1 MANPTCAPFNDDPL
15 YVNRAAGES
24 DPALLDLT
32 QFAAAKKKDLK
43 AKFDNT
49 DKANYNRMRRIYA
62 RMEGLTIAE
71 ADAYVDGRLKAIG
84 RGDSSPQ
91 ERMQVLAVT
100 EQFWERRGAGLQTM
114 AASYV
119 AQRKEGQ
126 EAIPQAIELL
136 NQLKSFNR
144 LAQKIAKENWGAG
157 SALRQKRILN
167 GNIDEISFADDF
179 GTGGKVAD
187 YDSANVE
194 AMQSRI
200 DAFDEIAEMFNSGRM
215 QEALERVDKIS
226 KQIGLLDEPSEMAGI
241 ASKWK
246 SSWNS
251 WDEVWINGLLS
262 STATFVVN
270 ATSAAWVVMRPLL
283 QLGAAEAFAVTG
295 IGGKQGRMAAKA
307 AAAEAGAQIAQM
319 QAVYQDAALLGWRA
333 FKSEKSVL
341 QATQQK
347 ITAKNFLGN
356 VNKSGQMTTSPVL
369 WADKWAGSESTQ
381 EIIDRVGQITR
392 LPSRGMLGMDEFS
405 KVMAMRGEVAANG
418 VRKAV
423 MKGVDPTDKNA
434 IQEFIDAEIRLA
446 FDVDAGSLE
455 AKYAFDPF
463 KKDMAGERAMKY
475 LDENRNVKGGGTG
488 RDVLDRARASVFQEN
503 NDAARAV
510 NKAIN
515 NSGMFRP
522 IIKPFIPFT
531 TTPSNIIKQGLYES
545 TGAEAFVK
553 GVQVLNRVAAKE
565 GFNPMKAFYAIQEEL
580 LNDPAETARVA
591 GQMAFMTT
599 VGATVY
605 GMAMDG
611 RITGGGPGQWGR
623 GISARNEQNTW
634 IAQGNV
640 PYSLDVG
647 GGVKIPLGRL
657 GEPFATG
664 LRMIADQA
672 YYSGFMTRQEQDR
685 EFGKMIGIF
694 TAGLY
699 EASFLTGVNNLM
711 RIVSA
716 GPDNIDYELGRGV
729 QNYFATQTPFGSL
742 LAQVDR
748 MQNPYKAAYEG
759 ATFSEMMNFAEVE
772 LGQGFFGKML
782 NKFPGFEGQPPLV
795 DQVTGQKVPITPG
808 VGPNGMNP
816 LLQAIPFLPRQTNAD
831 PVWQAVFDIQGSYS
845 QKNLPADLLPTA
857 DEQQQFN
864 GIMAETRIDGK
875 TLAEAIVEFRNLPEV
890 QEYVAKSGVV
900 LKGSEINRQFNRIL
914 TAYASRA
921 KNILL
926 NNSPNLSER
935 ASLVEAANYA
945 ERSGNVEQYQQLNK
959 QIEALVTRAK
969 KGY

>member
-15 YVNRAAGES
+15 NVNRSAGET
-24 DPALLDLT
+24 DAAMLDLT
-32 QFAAAKKKDLK
+32 QIAAANKAELK
-43 AKFDNT
+43 ANFDNS
-49 DKANYNRMRRIYA
+49 DAANFSRMRRIWA
-62 RMEGLTIAE
+62 RMTGMTLGE
-71 ADAYVDGRLKAIG
+71 ADAYVDNKLKSIG
-84 RGDSSPQ
+84 RGASSPQ
-91 ERMQVLAVT
+91 ERMQVMAVT
-100 EQFWERRGAGLQTM
+100 EQFWERRGSGLQTM
-114 AASYV
+114 ATSYL

-126 EAIPQAIELL
+126 EAIAQAMQFMS
-136 NQLKSFNR
+136 QLKSFNR
-144 LAQKIAKENWGAG
+144 LGQKIAKENWGAG

-167 GNIDEISFADDF
+167 GNLDSVSFADDF
-179 GTGGKVAD
+179 GTGKKDLQINAGTAD
-187 YDSANVE
+187 AIQE
-194 AMQSRI
+194 RL
-200 DAFDEIAEMFNSGRM
+200 DAFDEIAEQLNGGDL
-215 QEALERVDKIS
+215 QGALNRIDKIA
-226 KQIGLLDEPSEMAGI
+226 KQIELLDDPTMAAGI
-241 ASKWK
+241 VSKWK
-246 SSWNS
+246 STWNT

-319 QAVYQDAALLGWRA
+319 QAVYQDAAVLGWRA
-333 FKSEKSVL
+333 FKNETSVL

-347 ITAKNFLGN
+347 ITKENFRKEN
-356 VNKSGQMTTSPVL
+356 IL
-369 WADKWAGSESTQ
+369 WSDKWAGSENMG

-418 VRKAV
+418 VKKAV

-455 AKYAFDPF
+455 AKYAFDPSA
-463 KKDMAGERAMKY
+463 KNLGGEKAQGY
-475 LDENRNVKGGGTG
+475 LMENMDVAGGGTG
-488 RDVLDRARASVFQEN
+488 RDVQQRARASVFQERN
-503 NDAARAV
+503 EAARWVSKQV
-510 NKAIN
+510 NAN
-515 NSGMFRP
+515 GATRALV
-522 IIKPFIPFT
+522 KPFIPFT
-531 TTPSNIIKQGLYES
+531 TTPTNILKQGIVES
-545 TGAEAFVK
+545 TGLGAAIK
-553 GVQVLNRVAAKE
+553 GVQISAAE
-565 GFNPMKAFYAIQEEL
+565 GFNPVKSFYAIQKEL
-580 LNDPAETARVA
+580 LNDPAETARIA
-591 GQMAFMTT
+591 GQVAFMTT
-599 VGATVY
+599 VGATIY

-634 IAQGNV
+634 VAQGNV
-640 PYSLDVG
+640 PYSLDIG
-647 GGVKIPLGRL
+647 GGVKVPLGRL

-664 LRMIADQA
+664 LRMVADLG
-672 YYSGFMTRQEQDR
+672 YYSGFMTRQEQDM
-685 EFGKMIGIF
+685 EFGKVVGLM

-699 EASFLTGVNNLM
+699 EASFLTGLNNMM

-772 LGQGFFGKML
+772 LGQGVFGKML

-921 KNILL
+921 KNVLL

>member
-1 MANPTCAPFNDDPL
+1 MANPTCAPYDDRPL

-24 DPALLDLT
+24 DPALLDMM
-32 QFAAAKKKDLK
+32 QIKAAQKAELNAKYE
-43 AKFDNT
+43 NT
-49 DKANYNRMRRIYA
+49 DEANARRMSRLWVQMTGLSLA
-62 RMEGLTIAE
+62 EG
-71 ADAYVDGRLKAIG
+71 DKYVDNRLKAIG
-84 RGDSSPQ
+84 RGVGSAQ
-91 ERMQVLAVT
+91 GRMQVMAVT
-100 EQFWERRGAGLQTM
+100 EKFWETRGAGLQTM
-114 AASYV
+114 AASYL

-126 EAIPQAIELL
+126 DAVAQALQLL
-136 NQLKSFNR
+136 SQVKGFNR
-144 LAQKIAKENWGAG
+144 LAQKIARENWDAG

-167 GNIDEISFADDF
+167 GNIDAVTFADDF

-187 YDSANVE
+187 FGSADT
-194 AMQSRI
+194 AGMQSRI
-200 DAFDEIAEMFNSGRM
+200 DAFDEIAEMLNSGRIN
-215 QEALERVDKIS
+215 EALGRVDDIS
-226 KQIGLLDEPSEMAGI
+226 KQIGMFDDPREIAGVV
-241 ASKWK
+241 SKWK
-246 SSWNS
+246 STWNT

-283 QLGAAEAFAVTG
+283 QLGAAEAFAATG
-295 IGGKQGRMAAKA
+295 MGGKQGYMAAKQ

-319 QAVYQDAALLGWRA
+319 QAVYQDAAILGWRA
-333 FKSEKSVL
+333 FKKEASVL

-347 ITAKNFLGN
+347 ITKENFRSN
-356 VNKSGQMTTSPVL
+356 NIL
-369 WADKWAGSESTQ
+369 WSDKWAGSENMG

-418 VRKAV
+418 VKKAV
-423 MKGVDPTDKNA
+423 MKGVDPTDKKA

-455 AKYAFDPF
+455 AKYAFDPSAPN
-463 KKDMAGERAMKY
+463 MGGEKAMGY
-475 LDENRNVKGGGTG
+475 VLGNRDVKAGGTG
-488 RDVLDRARASVFQEN
+488 RDVVQRARASVFQEEN
-503 NDAARAV
+503 PAAKAV
-510 NKAIN
+510 SKFVNQ
-515 NSGMFRP
+515 SGLTRS
-522 IIKPFIPFT
+522 ILKPFIPFT
-531 TTPSNIIKQGLYES
+531 TTPTNILKQGIVES
-545 TGAEAFVK
+545 TGLGAAIK
-553 GVQVLNRVAAKE
+553 GVQIAGKE
-565 GFNPMKAFYAIQEEL
+565 GFNPTASLRAIQKEL
-580 LNDPAETARVA
+580 LNDPAESARIA
-591 GQMAFMTT
+591 GQIAFMTT
-599 VGATVY
+599 VGATIY

-623 GISARNEQNTW
+623 GLAARNEQNTW

-640 PYSLDVG
+640 PYSLDMG
-647 GGVKIPLGRL
+647 DGVKIPLGRL

-664 LRMIADQA
+664 LRMVADLG
-672 YYSGFMTRQEQDR
+672 YYSGFMERQEQDR
-685 EFGKMIGIF
+685 EFGQMIGLF

-711 RIVSA
+711 RIASA
-716 GPDNIDYELGRGV
+716 GSEIDYELGRGV

-772 LGQGFFGKML
+772 LGQGVFGKML

-816 LLQAIPFLPRQTNAD
+816 LLQAIPFFPRQTNAD

-921 KNILL
+921 KNVLL

-945 ERSGNVEQYQQLNK
+945 ERSGNGEQYQQLNK
-959 QIEALVTRAK
+959 QIEALVSRAK

>member
-1 MANPTCAPFNDDPL
+1 MANPTCAPFNDQPL

-24 DPALLDLT
+24 DPALLDMM
-32 QFAAAKKKDLK
+32 QVKAASKADLN

-49 DKANYNRMRRIYA
+49 DAANERRMARIWS
-62 RMEGLTIAE
+62 RMTGLTLAE
-71 ADAYVDGRLKAIG
+71 GDKYVDNKLKAIG
-84 RGDSSPQ
+84 RGVGSAQ
-91 ERMQVLAVT
+91 QRMQVMAVT
-100 EQFWERRGAGLQTM
+100 EQFWEKRGAGLKTM
-114 AASYV
+114 AASYI

-126 EAIPQAIELL
+126 DAVAQALQLL
-136 NQLKSFNR
+136 SQLKGFNR
-144 LAQKIAKENWGAG
+144 LAQKISRENWDAG

-179 GTGGKVAD
+179 GTGGRAVDYSTAD
-187 YDSANVE
+187 RA

-200 DAFDEIAEMFNSGRM
+200 DAFDEIAEMLNSGKVN
-215 QEALERVDKIS
+215 EALGRVDQIS
-226 KQIGLLDEPSEMAGI
+226 KQIGMFDDPREIAGVV
-241 ASKWK
+241 SKWK
-246 SSWNS
+246 STWNT

-270 ATSAAWVVMRPLL
+270 ATSAAWVVMRPLM
-283 QLGAAEAFAVTG
+283 QLGAAEAFALTG

-319 QAVYQDAALLGWRA
+319 QAVYQDAAILGWRA
-333 FKSEKSVL
+333 FKNETSVL

-347 ITAKNFLGN
+347 ITKENFRQN
-356 VNKSGQMTTSPVL
+356 NIL
-369 WADKWAGSESTQ
+369 WSEKWAGSENMG

-418 VRKAV
+418 VKKAV

-455 AKYAFDPF
+455 AKYAFDPSAP
-463 KKDMAGERAMKY
+463 DMGGEKAMGY
-475 LDENRNVKGGGTG
+475 VLGNRDVEAGGTG
-488 RDVLDRARASVFQEN
+488 RNVVQRARASVFQEE
-503 NDAARAV
+503 
-510 NKAIN
+510 NKAAKWVSKQVN
-515 NSGMFRP
+515 ANGATRALV
-522 IIKPFIPFT
+522 KPFIPFT
-531 TTPSNIIKQGLYES
+531 TTPTNILKQGIVES
-545 TGAEAFVK
+545 TGLGAAIK
-553 GVQVLNRVAAKE
+553 GVQISAAE
-565 GFNPMKAFYAIQEEL
+565 GFNPKKAFYAIQKEL
-580 LNDPAETARVA
+580 LNDPAETARIA
-591 GQMAFMTT
+591 GQIAFMTT
-599 VGATVY
+599 VGATIY

-623 GISARNEQNTW
+623 GLSARNEQNTW

-664 LRMIADQA
+664 LRMVADLG
-672 YYSGFMTRQEQDR
+672 YYSGFMTRQEQDQ
-685 EFGKMIGIF
+685 EFGKVVGLL

-699 EASFLTGVNNLM
+699 EASFLTGLNNMM

-716 GPDNIDYELGRGV
+716 GPENIDYELGRGV

-772 LGQGFFGKML
+772 LGQGVFGKML

-808 VGPNGMNP
+808 VGPNGLNP
-816 LLQAIPFLPRQTNAD
+816 LMQAIPFLPRQTNAD

-845 QKNLPADLLPTA
+845 QKNLDQKLLPTA
-857 DEQQQFN
+857 GEQQQFN

-875 TLAEAIVEFRNLPEV
+875 TLAEAVMEFRNLPEV
-890 QEYVAKSGVV
+890 QEYVRKSGVT
-900 LKGSEINRQFNRIL
+900 LLNSEIQRRFKRIF
-914 TAYASRA
+914 TSYANRA
-921 KNILL
+921 KNIML
-926 NNSPNLSER
+926 NSNANFAER
-935 ASLVEAANYA
+935 AALVEAANYA
-945 ERSGNVEQYQQLNK
+945 EKAGNVEQYKSINQ
-959 QIEALVTRAK
+959 QIEGLVQRAQ

>member
-15 YVNRAAGES
+15 NVNRSAGET
-24 DPALLDLT
+24 DAAMLDLT
-32 QFAAAKKKDLK
+32 QIAAANKAELK
-43 AKFDNT
+43 ANFDNS
-49 DKANYNRMRRIYA
+49 DAANFSRMRRIWA
-62 RMEGLTIAE
+62 RMTGMTLGE
-71 ADAYVDGRLKAIG
+71 ADAYVDNKLKSIG
-84 RGDSSPQ
+84 RGASSPQ
-91 ERMQVLAVT
+91 ERMQVMAVT
-100 EQFWERRGAGLQTM
+100 EQFWERRGSGLQTM
-114 AASYV
+114 ATSYL

-126 EAIPQAIELL
+126 EAIAQAMQFMS
-136 NQLKSFNR
+136 QLKSFNR
-144 LAQKIAKENWGAG
+144 LGQKIAKENWGAG

-167 GNIDEISFADDF
+167 GNLDSVSFADDF
-179 GTGGKVAD
+179 GTGKKDLQINAGTAD
-187 YDSANVE
+187 AIQE
-194 AMQSRI
+194 RL
-200 DAFDEIAEMFNSGRM
+200 DAFDEIAEQLNGGDL
-215 QEALERVDKIS
+215 QGALNRIDKIA
-226 KQIGLLDEPSEMAGI
+226 KQIELLDDPTMAAGI
-241 ASKWK
+241 VSKWK
-246 SSWNS
+246 STWNT

-319 QAVYQDAALLGWRA
+319 QAVYQDAAVLGWRA
-333 FKSEKSVL
+333 FKNETSVL

-347 ITAKNFLGN
+347 ITKENFRKEN
-356 VNKSGQMTTSPVL
+356 IL
-369 WADKWAGSESTQ
+369 WSEKWAGSENMG

-418 VRKAV
+418 VKKAV

-455 AKYAFDPF
+455 AKYAFDPSA
-463 KKDMAGERAMKY
+463 KNLGGEKAQGY
-475 LDENRNVKGGGTG
+475 LMENMDVAGGGTG
-488 RDVLDRARASVFQEN
+488 RDVQQRARASVFQERN
-503 NDAARAV
+503 EAARWVSKQV
-510 NKAIN
+510 NAN
-515 NSGMFRP
+515 GATRALV
-522 IIKPFIPFT
+522 KPFIPFT
-531 TTPSNIIKQGLYES
+531 TTPTNILKQGIVES
-545 TGAEAFVK
+545 TGLGAAIK
-553 GVQVLNRVAAKE
+553 GVQIAAAE
-565 GFNPMKAFYAIQEEL
+565 GFNPVKSFYAIQKEL
-580 LNDPAETARVA
+580 LNDPAETARIA
-591 GQMAFMTT
+591 GQVAFMTT
-599 VGATVY
+599 VGATIY

-634 IAQGNV
+634 VAQGNV
-640 PYSLDVG
+640 PYSLDIG
-647 GGVKIPLGRL
+647 GGVKVPLGRL

-664 LRMIADQA
+664 LRMVADLG
-672 YYSGFMTRQEQDR
+672 YYSGFMTRQEQDM
-685 EFGKMIGIF
+685 EFGKVVGLM

-699 EASFLTGVNNLM
+699 EASFLTGLNNMM

-772 LGQGFFGKML
+772 LGQGVFGKML

-795 DQVTGQKVPITPG
+795 DQVTGQRVPITPG

-831 PVWQAVFDIQGSYS
+831 SVWQAVFDIQGSYS
-845 QKNLPADLLPTA
+845 QKNLPADLLPTT

>member
-1 MANPTCAPFNDDPL
+1 MANPTCAPVNDDPL

-32 QFAAAKKKDLK
+32 QITAANKAGLK
-43 AKFDNT
+43 ADFDNS
-49 DKANYNRMRRIYA
+49 DAANFSRMRRIFA
-62 RMEGLTIAE
+62 RMQGMTIAE
-71 ADAYVDGRLKAIG
+71 ADAYVDGKLKAIG
-84 RGDSSPQ
+84 RGASSPQ
-91 ERMQVLAVT
+91 ERMQVMAVT

-114 AASYV
+114 ATSYL

-126 EAIPQAIELL
+126 EAIAQAMEFMS
-136 NQLKSFNR
+136 QLKSFNR
-144 LAQKIAKENWGAG
+144 LGQKIAKENWGAG

-167 GNIDEISFADDF
+167 GNLDSVSFADDF
-179 GTGGKVAD
+179 GTGKKDLQINAGTAD
-187 YDSANVE
+187 AIQE
-194 AMQSRI
+194 RL
-200 DAFDEIAEMFNSGRM
+200 DAFDEIAKELNGGNL
-215 QEALERVDKIS
+215 QGALDRIDKIA
-226 KQIGLLDEPSEMAGI
+226 KQIEMLDDPTMAAGI
-241 ASKWK
+241 VSKWK
-246 SSWNS
+246 STWNT

-283 QLGAAEAFAVTG
+283 QLGAAEAFAISG
-295 IGGKQGRMAAKA
+295 IGGKQGTMAAKA

-319 QAVYQDAALLGWRA
+319 QAVYQDAAVLGWRA
-333 FKSEKSVL
+333 FKNETSVL

-347 ITAKNFLGN
+347 ITKENFRN
-356 VNKSGQMTTSPVL
+356 ENIL
-369 WADKWAGSESTQ
+369 WADKWAGSENMG

-418 VRKAV
+418 VKKAV

-455 AKYAFDPF
+455 AKYAFDPSA
-463 KKDMAGERAMKY
+463 KNLGGERAQGY
-475 LDENRNVKGGGTG
+475 LMENMDVAGGGTG
-488 RDVLDRARASVFQEN
+488 RDVQQRARASVFQERN
-503 NDAARAV
+503 EAARWVSKQV
-510 NKAIN
+510 NAN
-515 NSGMFRP
+515 GVTRALV
-522 IIKPFIPFT
+522 KPFIPFT
-531 TTPSNIIKQGLYES
+531 TTPTNILKQGIVES
-545 TGAEAFVK
+545 TGLGAAIK
-553 GVQVLNRVAAKE
+553 GVQISAAE
-565 GFNPMKAFYAIQEEL
+565 GFNPVKSFHAIQKEL
-580 LNDPAETARVA
+580 LNDPAETARIA
-591 GQMAFMTT
+591 GQVAFMTT
-599 VGATVY
+599 VGATIY

-623 GISARNEQNTW
+623 GVSARNEQNTW

-647 GGVKIPLGRL
+647 GGVKVPLGRL

-664 LRMIADQA
+664 LRMVADLG
-672 YYSGFMTRQEQDR
+672 YYSGFMTRQEQDL
-685 EFGKMIGIF
+685 EFGKVVGLM

-699 EASFLTGVNNLM
+699 EASFLTGLNNMM
-711 RIVSA
+711 RIVTA
-716 GPDNIDYELGRGV
+716 GPANVDYELGRGV

-772 LGQGFFGKML
+772 LGQGVFGKML

-845 QKNLPADLLPTA
+845 QKNLDQKLLPTQT
-857 DEQQQFN
+857 EQQQFN
-864 GIMAETRIDGK
+864 GIMAETRINGK
-875 TLAEAIVEFRNLPEV
+875 TLAEAVLEFRNLPEV
-890 QEYVAKSGVV
+890 QEYVQKSGVT
-900 LKGSEINRQFNRIL
+900 LLNSEIQRRFKRIFN
-914 TAYASRA
+914 AYSNRA
-921 KNILL
+921 KNIML
-926 NNSPNLSER
+926 NNNPNFAER
-935 ASLVEAANYA
+935 AALVEAANYA
-945 ERSGNVEQYQQLNK
+945 ERAGNVEQYKSINQ
-959 QIEALVTRAK
+959 QIEGLVQRAQ

>member
-1 MANPTCAPFNDDPL
+1 MANPTCAPFNDQPL
-15 YVNRAAGES
+15 YVNRSAGES
-24 DPALLDLT
+24 DPALLDFT
-32 QFAAAKKKDLK
+32 QITAANKADLK

-49 DKANYNRMRRIYA
+49 DAANFRRMRRIYA
-62 RMEGLTIAE
+62 RMQGLTLAE
-71 ADAYVDGRLKAIG
+71 ADAYVDNRLKSIG
-84 RGDSSPQ
+84 RGASSPQ
-91 ERMQVLAVT
+91 ERMQVMAVT

-126 EAIPQAIELL
+126 EAVSQALELL
-136 NQLKSFNR
+136 NQLKGFNR
-144 LAQKIAKENWGAG
+144 LAQKISAENWGAG

-187 YDSANVE
+187 YSTANAE

-226 KQIGLLDEPSEMAGI
+226 KQIGLTDDPREIAGI

-246 SSWNS
+246 STWNT

-295 IGGKQGRMAAKA
+295 LGGKQGTMAAKA

-319 QAVYQDAALLGWRA
+319 QAVYQDAAILGWRA
-333 FKSEKSVL
+333 FKNEKSVL
-341 QATQQK
+341 QSVENK

-356 VNKSGQMTTSPVL
+356 VDKRTGEMRTNPVL
-369 WADKWAGSESTQ
+369 WADKWAGSENTQ

-405 KVMAMRGEVAANG
+405 KVMALRGEVAANG
-418 VRKAV
+418 VKKAV

-455 AKYAFDPF
+455 AKYAFQPRGRNEP
-463 KKDMAGERAMKY
+463 MGRADDY
-475 LDENRNVKGGGTG
+475 LMGNRDTQAGGTG
-488 RDVLDRARASVFQEN
+488 RDVLQRARSSVFQEEN
-503 NDAARAV
+503 GLAKGVSNFV
-510 NKAIN
+510 NKNAATRAIL
-515 NSGMFRP
+515 
-522 IIKPFIPFT
+522 KPFIPFT
-531 TTPSNIIKQGLYES
+531 TTPTNILKQGIVES
-545 TGAEAFVK
+545 TGAGAAWK
-553 GVQVLNRVAAKE
+553 GVQIAASK
-565 GFNPMKAFYAIQEEL
+565 GFNPTASLRAIQKEL
-580 LNDPAETARVA
+580 LNDPAETARIA

-599 VGATVY
+599 VGAMVY

-611 RITGGGPGQWGR
+611 RMTGGGPGQWGR
-623 GISARNEQNTW
+623 GLAARNEQNTW
-634 IAQGNV
+634 LAQGNV

-685 EFGKMIGIF
+685 EFSKIVGML

-711 RIVSA
+711 RLATA
-716 GPDNIDYELGRGV
+716 GPENFDYELGRGV

-772 LGQGFFGKML
+772 LGQGVFGKML

-857 DEQQQFN
+857 GEQQQFN

-935 ASLVEAANYA
+935 AALVEAANYA
-945 ERSGNVEQYQQLNK
+945 ERSGNAEQFKQLNK
-959 QIEALVTRAK
+959 QIEALVSRAK

>member
-15 YVNRAAGES
+15 NVNRSAGET
-24 DPALLDLT
+24 DAALLDFT
-32 QFAAAKKKDLK
+32 QLK
-43 AKFDNT
+43 AANKADLRAEFDNT
-49 DKANYNRMRRIYA
+49 DNKNFERMRRIFA
-62 RMEGLTIAE
+62 QMQGLTIAE
-71 ADAYVDGRLKAIG
+71 ADAYVDKKLKAIG
-84 RGDSSPQ
+84 RGASSPQ
-91 ERMQVLAVT
+91 ERMQVMAVT
-100 EQFWERRGAGLQTM
+100 EQFWERRGASLQTM

-126 EAIPQAIELL
+126 EATAQALELL
-136 NQLKSFNR
+136 SQLKGFNR
-144 LAQKIAKENWGAG
+144 LAQKISKENWGAG

-167 GNIDEISFADDF
+167 GSIDEISFADDF
-179 GTGGKVAD
+179 ATGGKVAD
-187 YDSANVE
+187 YASADVE

-226 KQIGLLDEPSEMAGI
+226 KQIGLLDEPSEIAGI

-246 SSWNS
+246 STWNT

-295 IGGKQGRMAAKA
+295 LGGKQGRMAAKA

-319 QAVYQDAALLGWRA
+319 QAVYQDAAVLGWRA
-333 FKSEKSVL
+333 FKNEKSVL
-341 QATQQK
+341 QSVENK

-356 VNKSGQMTTSPVL
+356 VNPATGEMRTNPVL
-369 WADKWAGSESTQ
+369 WADKWAGSENTQ

-405 KVMAMRGEVAANG
+405 KVMALRGEVAANG
-418 VRKAV
+418 VKKAV

-455 AKYAFDPF
+455 AKYAFQPRG
-463 KKDMAGERAMKY
+463 KNEPMGRADDY
-475 LDENRNVKGGGTG
+475 LMGNRDTAAGGTG
-488 RDVLDRARASVFQEN
+488 RDVLQRARASVFQEEN
-503 NDAARAV
+503 KTAKWVSKQVNANGATRALV
-510 NKAIN
+510 
-515 NSGMFRP
+515 
-522 IIKPFIPFT
+522 KPFIPFT
-531 TTPSNIIKQGLYES
+531 TTPTNILKQGIVES
-545 TGAEAFVK
+545 TGLGAAIK
-553 GVQVLNRVAAKE
+553 GVQISAAE
-565 GFNPMKAFYAIQEEL
+565 GFNPRKAFYAIQEEL
-580 LNDPAETARVA
+580 LKDPAESARIA
-591 GQMAFMTT
+591 GQVAFMTT
-599 VGATVY
+599 VGATIY

-634 IAQGNV
+634 VAQGNV
-640 PYSLDVG
+640 PYSLDIG
-647 GGVKIPLGRL
+647 GGVKVPLGRL

-664 LRMIADQA
+664 LRMVADLG
-672 YYSGFMTRQEQDR
+672 YYSGFMTRQEQDM
-685 EFGKMIGIF
+685 EFGKVVGLM

-699 EASFLTGVNNLM
+699 EASFLTGLNNMM

-772 LGQGFFGKML
+772 LGQGVFGKML

-831 PVWQAVFDIQGSYS
+831 SVWQAVFDIQGSYS
-845 QKNLPADLLPTA
+845 QKNLPADLLPTT

-921 KNILL
+921 KNVLL